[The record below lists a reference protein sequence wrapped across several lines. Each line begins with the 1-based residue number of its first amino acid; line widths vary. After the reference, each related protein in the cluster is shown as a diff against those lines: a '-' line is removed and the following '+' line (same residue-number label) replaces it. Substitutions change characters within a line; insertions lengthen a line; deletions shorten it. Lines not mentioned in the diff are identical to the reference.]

1 MVKEKNGKK
10 YSIKVITSSDQKR
23 FISVQDDEMD
33 KRAEKA
39 VEAAVEKAVICRKPV
54 AKYDKVSKKAY
65 LEYSD
70 GEKKYVD

>member
-39 VEAAVEKAVICRKPV
+39 VEAAVEKAVICKKPV